1 MRSPRP
7 LAAPAL
13 LFALGMSTGIAGVPF
28 PPAAAALLALAAS
41 PPVAPIAF
49 GAAGWLA
56 AASVWAAPA
65 ADAPPD
71 TIEGRVVSVPVA
83 MGDRLRFLLR
93 ARDGRLLDVFA
104 APVPWPLA
112 LGDAVRLPARVRP
125 APPPRNPGGRDARLR
140 AAAAGVSGEA
150 LATGPIV
157 RVAPAS
163 PLAVLE
169 LGRRRFAAAA
179 TAALP
184 AREAGVVRAIGTGD
198 RGGLDPATGEAFA
211 RSGLAHVL
219 AVSGLHLVVVAFG
232 LERLVRAL
240 LLRVEPL
247 ARRADPRR
255 LAAAITLPAIL
266 LYALATGAGA
276 PVLRAALAAG
286 VSFAAALL
294 DREAEPINT
303 LALAVL
309 VLLGLDPGALLD
321 ASLQLSLA
329 AVLGIGLWASPLRRA
344 IPLAVAPRGTW
355 RARLVEPLLAGACA
369 SIAATI
375 ATAPVLA
382 LHFRQLPLL
391 GVLVNVPAVP
401 VGSLLT
407 IVTSVAAVLAATAPA
422 LAWAPLLA
430 AGPLATALL
439 LLADAGAR
447 PAWATLAVASPGPIG
462 AAAMLALAVL
472 AGRARGAR
480 RALFAAAALARLLHP
495 GPARHLAARA
505 RGGLEVTFLS
515 VGQGDAALLRLPDG
529 AAVLVDGGGA
539 PGSAYDPG
547 ARDVLPLLRDLGV
560 HRIAAV
566 FVSHPHPDHV
576 LGLPAVAAAIPVE
589 RIFTNGDSGG
599 AEAAAALAALPP
611 ATVLAP
617 GEAWSRAGVRFEA
630 AGGPRDGLGTNDA
643 SLVLRVAHGDVVFLF
658 PGDLEAEGERRALA
672 SSHRPDVSGLAADV
686 VKIPHHGSRTS
697 SSRAFVE
704 ATGARWAVACLGRDN
719 RFGFPHPEVLARW
732 RAGGAEVLRT
742 DDGAIRFLSDGRA
755 VRRVPASA
763 SLDPLATWQERP

>member
-1 MRSPRP
+1 VRSPRP

-13 LFALGMSTGIAGVPF
+13 LFALGMSTGVAGIPF
-28 PPAAAALLALAAS
+28 PPAASALLALAAS
-41 PPVAPIAF
+41 PPLAPVAF

-56 AASVWAAPA
+56 AAAVRASPA
-65 ADAPPD
+65 VDAPPAAL
-71 TIEGRVVSVPVA
+71 EGRVASVPVA
-83 MGDRLRFLLR
+83 TGDRLRFLLR
-93 ARDGRLLDVFA
+93 ELDGRLLDVLA
-104 APVPWPLA
+104 APLAWPLA
-112 LGDAVRLPARVRP
+112 LGDGIRVPARVRP
-125 APPPRNPGGRDARLR
+125 SPLARNPGGRDAALR

-157 RVAPAS
+157 RVERAT
-163 PLAVLE
+163 PLALLE
-169 LGRRRFAAAA
+169 VGRQRFAAAA

-198 RGGLDPATGEAFA
+198 RGGIDRVTSDAFA
-211 RSGLAHVL
+211 RSGLAHIL

-240 LLRVEPL
+240 LLRVDPI

-255 LAAAITLPAIL
+255 LAAAIALPATL

-286 VSFAAALL
+286 VSFLGALL
-294 DREAEPINT
+294 DREADPLNT

-329 AVLGIGLWASPLRRA
+329 AVLGICLWASPLRRA
-344 IPLAVAPRGTW
+344 IPLATAPRGTW
-355 RARLVEPLLAGACA
+355 RARLLEPLLAGACA
-369 SIAATI
+369 SLAATI

-391 GVLVNVPAVP
+391 GIVVNVPAVP
-401 VGSLLT
+401 IGSLLT
-407 IVTSVAAVLAATAPA
+407 LVTSVAAVLAAAAPG

-430 AGPLATALL
+430 ARPLASALL

-447 PAWATLAVASPGPIG
+447 PAWATVAIASPGPFG
-462 AAAMLALAVL
+462 AAATLALAVL
-472 AGRARGAR
+472 AGRAGGVR
-480 RALFAAAALARLLHP
+480 RALLAAAALALLLLP
-495 GPARHLAARA
+495 GPARHLAARL
-505 RGGLEVTFLS
+505 RGGLEVTFIS

-560 HRIAAV
+560 RRVAAI

-576 LGLPAVAAAIPVE
+576 LGLPAVAAAMPIE
-589 RIFTNGDSGG
+589 RVFTNGDAG
-599 AEAAAALAALPP
+599 AADTAAALAALPA

-617 GEAWSRAGVRFEA
+617 GSAWSRAGVRFEV
-630 AGGPRDGLGTNDA
+630 AGGPRDGLGANDA
-643 SLVLRVAHGDVVFLF
+643 SLVLRVVHGDVAFLF
-658 PGDLEAEGERRALA
+658 PGDLEVEGERRALA
-672 SSHRPDVSGLAADV
+672 SFDTLAKSGLQADV

-697 SSRAFVE
+697 SSRAFVG
-704 ATGARWAVACLGRDN
+704 ATRARWAVACLGRDN

-732 RAGGAEVLRT
+732 RGAGAEVLRT
-742 DDGAIRFLSDGRA
+742 DDGALRFLSDGKT

-763 SLDPLATWQERP
+763 SLDPLATWRERP